1 MIIDSHAHIIEYL
14 SGSIGKGEARA
25 IGGGKIRFLD
35 GEERQLIPPELGD
48 KGFSYETLI
57 REMDKAHIDKAIL
70 LHGLLYGLHNDYYAE
85 AIKKYPDRLK
95 AAGSFMPGIDQAEVV
110 LDRLIHH
117 YGFQILKFEISTG
130 AGMTGVKPELKLD
143 GDAFEMIYQE
153 AEKSGVTIV
162 FDIGSRGMKSYQI
175 QELVRAVKRHPSVR
189 FVLCHLMAPNGRDMD
204 LWEKDMQV
212 LAKCEN
218 LWFDITAL
226 PWNIREEYP
235 YPTCS
240 EYVKQAMKMVGSERM
255 IWGSDVP
262 SLLLI
267 DKYQR
272 QYDYLIMSHKFTGKE
287 LDDLLC
293 RTAQTVYGIF

>member
-1 MIIDSHAHIIEYL
+1 M
-14 SGSIGKGEARA
+14 
-25 IGGGKIRFLD
+25 
-35 GEERQLIPPELGD
+35 
-48 KGFSYETLI
+48 TV
-57 REMDKAHIDKAIL
+57 
-70 LHGLLYGLHNDYYAE
+70 NDHM
-85 AIKKYPDRLK
+85 YPDRLK

-143 GDAFEMIYQE
+143 EDAFEMIYQE
-153 AEKSGVTIV
+153 AERSDVTIV

-189 FVLCHLMAPNGRDMD
+189 FVLCHLMAANGRDMS
-204 LWEKDMQV
+204 LWEKDMQE

-240 EYVKQAMKMVGSERM
+240 EYVKKAMKMVGSQRM

-293 RTAQTVYGIF
+293 RTAQTVYGVF